1 MRGWAEEGLGLDH
14 AGPRRPRQRFWLVLK
29 ALGSQCWVLSRAV
42 TIGYAFGEDHCG
54 ISVDNGD
61 KGRCGK
67 IGEEATIIVQAR
79 DDGGLG
85 CRMGSVVAVQPL
97 SEVDAGTVDQMC

>member
-14 AGPRRPRQRFWLVLK
+14 AGPCRPRQRFWLVLT
-29 ALGSQCWVLSRAV
+29 ALGSQWWVLSRAM
-42 TIGYAFGEDHCG
+42 TIRYAFGEDHCG

-85 CRMGSVVAVQPL
+85 WQDGFSGSRTAMEQSGCRYN
-97 SEVDAGTVDQMC
+97 